1 MLPGSGSGFTAL
13 NFFKSLKDEAYLFT
27 QVVEYIVWTLSDV
40 ESMKVEDKYEGPRLE
55 SGKITLKF
63 MQVSFLIG
71 Y

>member
-1 MLPGSGSGFTAL
+1 M
-13 NFFKSLKDEAYLFT
+13 KHIYLHKLLST
-27 QVVEYIVWTLSDV
+27 YIVWTLSDV